1 MAQPNISSRDNVQH
15 ARPSA
20 SPARPVF
27 FAYATLILGI
37 VSLVLGGWYAIAGL
51 QGLPFVV
58 SFVVGLI
65 GVVIGHLARAQV
77 RHLSDAP
84 RSLGYVATA
93 GLALSYAGAILS
105 VALFVLLRPVTPTN
119 SPTRPSY

>member
-1 MAQPNISSRDNVQH
+1 MAQPNVSSRDSVQQ

-37 VSLVLGGWYAIAGL
+37 ASLVLGGWYAIAGL

-58 SFVVGLI
+58 SFVVGVI

-77 RHLSDAP
+77 RRTDAP

-105 VALFVLLRPVTPTN
+105 VVLFVLLRPATPTS
-119 SPTRPSY
+119 SPTRPGY